1 MNKRC
6 RKLEDYLHKKLQ
18 SPAYVLAYLNAAL
31 ADQDKQVFLIAL
43 KNVLEAQEQDLTAL
57 AEETDISRQNIYRIL
72 SPKGN
77 PRWENITSI
86 MNAMDLQINVSF
98 KGK

>member
-1 MNKRC
+1 MNKKY

-18 SPAYVLAYLNAAL
+18 KPDFVIAYLNAAL
-31 ADQDKQVFLIAL
+31 ADEDKQVFLIAL
-43 KNVLEAQEQDLTAL
+43 KNVLEAQGQDLTEL